1 MQIFSAKKT
10 KSKWNAKK
18 NGQQSKGDL
27 KKNEMKAK
35 FKKWRWKSEID
46 LLGIFL
52 NNNEE
57 MSAKAQK
64 RHLSLEIKKT
74 TTITTAK
81 MKKDKREKHWF
92 INDRW
97 GEMTEKWKNKRYSSQ
112 EKAFFF
118 HQSSIAFHTKMP
130 SFFNFFS
137 NSFPECGKSM

>member
-64 RHLSLEIKKT
+64 RHLSLEIK
-74 TTITTAK
+74 TTAK
-81 MKKDKREKHWF
+81 MKKDKREKH
-92 INDRW
+92 
-97 GEMTEKWKNKRYSSQ
+97 
-112 EKAFFF
+112 
-118 HQSSIAFHTKMP
+118 
-130 SFFNFFS
+130 
-137 NSFPECGKSM
+137 

>member
-1 MQIFSAKKT
+1 MKC
-10 KSKWNAKK
+10 KK

-35 FKKWRWKSEID
+35 FKKWRLKSEID

-81 MKKDKREKHWF
+81 MKKDKREKH
-92 INDRW
+92 
-97 GEMTEKWKNKRYSSQ
+97 
-112 EKAFFF
+112 
-118 HQSSIAFHTKMP
+118 
-130 SFFNFFS
+130 
-137 NSFPECGKSM
+137 